1 MRKKFLRNT
10 VKKFEK
16 YKKIYIDRSDSQYNH
31 CKIINDDEIK
41 KYLKKEGFKIVKLS
55 KFSLSK
61 QISIFKNCNYVI
73 GPHGAGMAN
82 LIFCKRKAKVR
93 EIQYFGHP
101 NRVYKRISNINK
113 LRHRFIMLK
122 KIKNDK
128 KGDMYLP
135 VQKLKKYLN

>member
-1 MRKKFLRNT
+1 
-10 VKKFEK
+10 
-16 YKKIYIDRSDSQYNH
+16 
-31 CKIINDDEIK
+31 
-41 KYLKKEGFKIVKLS
+41 
-55 KFSLSK
+55 
-61 QISIFKNCNYVI
+61 
-73 GPHGAGMAN
+73 MAN